1 MRVSPS
7 GSLKSLLTS
16 NVAALPPTCTITAE
30 VPPTSVGARFGCVAA
45 FTVTEIDCVAL
56 KLPGSVAVTV
66 IVAEPA
72 ATGVMLTLE
81 PDTLTVAFVSSEE
94 LAV

>member
-16 NVAALPPTCTITAE
+16 SVAASPPTVTVCPEMEPTA
-30 VPPTSVGARFGCVAA
+30 VGGRFACA
-45 FTVTEIDCVAL
+45 FTVTEMVCVAL
-56 KLPGSVAVTV
+56 ALLGSVAVTV
-66 IVAEPA
+66 IVALPA

-81 PDTLTVAFVSSEE
+81 PETLAVALLTSEE